1 MKKQGYMF
9 VISEDKTWF
18 NFMKHK
24 PTKYER
30 GNLHYTEYLDKFNID
45 LNDYW
50 IMKKSGNFRL
60 IEVDEFEKWSGIIC
74 FNKKLLSKEHIDK
87 WLNFLY
93 KDLKISIPYLNKP
106 LPPKYVYDKIK
117 IVEWDIE

>member
-1 MKKQGYMF
+1 MKKQGYVF
-9 VISEDKTWF
+9 VISQDKSWF
-18 NFMKHK
+18 YASKYK

-30 GNLHYTEYLDKFNID
+30 GNHTIDYYLDKFNID

-50 IMKKSGNFRL
+50 TMKKSGNFRF
-60 IEVDEFEKWSGIIC
+60 INKEEINKWSGIIC
-74 FNKKLLSKEHIDK
+74 FRKDYFNKEHIQI

-106 LPPKYVYDKIK
+106 FPPIEIFNKIK
-117 IVEWDIE
+117 IVEDGV